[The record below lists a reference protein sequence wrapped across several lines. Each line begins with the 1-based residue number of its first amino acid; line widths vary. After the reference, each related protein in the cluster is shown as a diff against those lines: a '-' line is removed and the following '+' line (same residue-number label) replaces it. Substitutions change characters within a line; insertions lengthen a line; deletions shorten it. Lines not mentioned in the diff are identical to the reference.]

1 MDDIH
6 GYVVADDD
14 RGKQVAVGNARVSLM
29 RVSTLFAIEPLM
41 DDLDKLVESGYLPN
55 FVQLD
60 EVAKRN
66 GVDFTPDLVAL
77 MVTVGLHHW
86 DTFGA
91 EGLSAAPYVAFDE
104 LDGEPRRIELLRS
117 WLKACAELAGYHHGD
132 GTDRDSVSEA
142 FRLLGLRLA
151 DWDLEAAV
159 SCGLT
164 ACGLALDGSP
174 ILAAADALLD
184 VAGRRNDDA
193 ARMALTFRV
202 LGMYRLHRAGT
213 AVKLELYDAFEA
225 ACRYAPDGPG
235 REVSRVV
242 LGEVVD
248 ELEFLWP
255 HRFLWKCVFDPDGLD
270 PGLEFASGYAQPVWH
285 FDDDALMYAVREL
298 APIISALETRRLEL
312 MPQDKDAVAVT
323 DLNNWSIDH
332 RAFRRAIPFSRSLL
346 READRSDLLLIL
358 SHEVIHIQSALG
370 WLGANLAALRIAA
383 TECELSLLAISG
395 ELPTEAEA
403 AQDPELRL
411 ATLPDRD
418 LVVLAMVE
426 QQLELVRKSQLLR
439 AIWLPWLEGI
449 AVFGELSA
457 DPTLDSEMSTMF
469 SDVISSLNDATPP
482 QVAAERGLS
491 IEDASRAIRADAE
504 HLYADALA
512 DSGRARLRT
521 YLDRGPERYLAG
533 YLAVRAV
540 LTSLRRF
547 HPFNGLVGYQA
558 LFGLTTIGTRFAVP
572 SLTLPPRE
580 FEAQTRSRMLDWL
593 RRVSDLDRE
602 SVVTLAT
609 APGWKWVGEGA
620 RDQVVETDTDD
631 PASLMTRSDIVPP
644 LAMGARTPRTGRG
657 SEFGELAPDRAAFA
671 GQMLDLV
678 AERMPAADERL
689 VEVLA
694 DYLNDR
700 ISLVPIA
707 QVTAPFWL
715 SLGGAVPRLAVAIRV
730 TETEREKGQPSYDF
744 CMIPLSAE
752 KLALLQEQMQL
763 LRSWR
768 MEVRRYADISRY
780 LPGNDQGRGLGRNVL
795 GFAYGTFTL
804 VFAVGPLAG
813 VSPSP
818 SLTMSVEN
826 RLRPPSI
833 VALDTMVTT
842 GAAIAR
848 RAIDWIES
856 QDFAAELAARPEI
869 EAWTK
874 RVLALA
880 NVVLKDDDAMLV
892 AEASNL
898 ILTELGWEDGEFDR
912 VRESGLRAL
921 YDDDSAVL
929 SPLLDAAMVS
939 AVGISEADVGDIPER
954 VKSLLF
960 EPTTRGYD
968 FRRFKGA
975 GS

>member
-1 MDDIH
+1 
-6 GYVVADDD
+6 
-14 RGKQVAVGNARVSLM
+14 
-29 RVSTLFAIEPLM
+29 M
-41 DDLDKLVESGYLPN
+41 DDLDKLVESEHLPN
-55 FVQLD
+55 FVELD
-60 EVAKRN
+60 EAAKRH

-77 MVTVGLHHW
+77 MVTVGIYHW
-86 DTFGA
+86 GTFGA

-104 LDGEPRRIELLRS
+104 LDGEPRRIDLLRS

-132 GTDRDSVSEA
+132 GTYRDSVSEA

-151 DWDLEAAV
+151 DWDLEAAAA
-159 SCGLT
+159 CGLT
-164 ACGLALDGSP
+164 ACSLALDGSAV
-174 ILAAADALLD
+174 LAAADSLLD
-184 VAGRRNDDA
+184 SAGQRRDDA
-193 ARMALTFRV
+193 ARVALTYRV
-202 LGMYRLHRAGT
+202 LGMYRLHRAG
-213 AVKLELYDAFEA
+213 AVVKLELYDAFEA
-225 ACRYAPDGPG
+225 ACRYAPAGLG
-235 REVSRVV
+235 REISRVI
-242 LGEVVD
+242 LREVVD
-248 ELEFLWP
+248 EVEFLWP
-255 HRFLWKCVFDPDGLD
+255 HRFLWKCAFDPEGLD
-270 PGLEFASGYAQPVWH
+270 PSLKFASGYAQPVWH
-285 FDDDALMYAVREL
+285 FDDDVLMYAVREL
-298 APIISALETRRLEL
+298 AQIITILENRRLEL
-312 MPQDKDAVAVT
+312 MPQDKDAVAIT

-346 READRSDLLLIL
+346 READRADILLIL

-370 WLGANLAALRIAA
+370 WLGTNLAALRIAA

-411 ATLPDRD
+411 ATLPDQD
-418 LVVLAMVE
+418 FVVLAMVE
-426 QQLELVRKSQLLR
+426 QQLELIRKSQLLR

-457 DPTLDSEMSTMF
+457 DPTLDSELSTMF
-469 SDVISSLNDATPP
+469 SDVITSLNDMTPSE
-482 QVAAERGLS
+482 VAAKRGLS
-491 IEDASRAIRADAE
+491 IEGASGAIREDAE

-533 YLAVRAV
+533 YLGVRAV

-547 HPFNGLVGYQA
+547 HPFNGLRGYQA

-572 SLTLPPRE
+572 SLMLSPRE
-580 FEAQTRSRMLDWL
+580 FETQARARMLDWL

-609 APGWKWVGEGA
+609 APGWKWAGEDA
-620 RDQVVETDTDD
+620 RDQVVETETDD
-631 PASLMTRSDIVPP
+631 PANLMTLSGIVPP

-657 SEFGELAPDRAAFA
+657 SEFRELAPDRAAFA
-671 GQMLDLV
+671 GQMLDMV
-678 AERMPAADERL
+678 AERMPAANELL
-689 VEVLA
+689 VKVLA

-707 QVTAPFWL
+707 HVTAPFWL
-715 SLGGAVPRLAVAIRV
+715 SLAGAVPRLAVAIRV

-744 CMIPLSAE
+744 CMIPLTAE

-763 LRSWR
+763 LRSSR

-780 LPGNDQGRGLGRNVL
+780 LPGKDQGRGLGRNVL

-804 VFAVGPLAG
+804 VFSVGQLIGAP
-813 VSPSP
+813 PSP
-818 SLTMSVEN
+818 SLTTSVEN

-833 VALDTMVTT
+833 VRLDTMVMT
-842 GAAIAR
+842 GAAIGQ
-848 RAIDWIES
+848 RAINWIES
-856 QDFAAELAARPEI
+856 QDFAADLPASRPEI
-869 EAWTK
+869 VAWAE

-880 NVVLKDDDAMLV
+880 HVVLKDDDAELV

-898 ILTELGWEDGEFDR
+898 ILTELGWEDGEFGR
-912 VRESGLRAL
+912 VCESGLRAL
-921 YDDDSAVL
+921 YDDDAAVL
-929 SPLLDAAMVS
+929 GPLLEATMLS
-939 AVGISEADVGDIPER
+939 AVGISEANVGDIPER

-968 FRRFKGA
+968 FRRFRKA